1 MNYRLLALDLDGT
14 LLNSRKEIT
23 QATKDAIARIKQ
35 NGVKVVLSTGRIVGE
50 AVEFAREIDS
60 DDFMVTAGGAAISS
74 VRRERNLFEWD
85 MPAEIGAR
93 VVEQTHPH
101 DDLCRGQGIYQPVF
115 RPRFCCELSRGG
127 LSRQ

>member
-74 VRRERNLFEWD
+74 VRRDRKS
-85 MPAEIGAR
+85 
-93 VVEQTHPH
+93 VV
-101 DDLCRGQGIYQPVF
+101 
-115 RPRFCCELSRGG
+115 
-127 LSRQ
+127 